1 MCNTKNNMIPSHLYH
16 YTSVETLLLIL
27 ENKTFRFNRLDR
39 MNDPLDGYSEL
50 YSESRQ
56 NVFSS
61 SWTAEK
67 RDELPMW
74 KIYSDLKGVR
84 LKMPIDLFN
93 HQDNLTVAK
102 LNNGNNY
109 LIKSQLNKSYAIER
123 QDLPYEHDKNY
134 EGTLSVNSVYGP
146 TKIEYCTQ
154 ESDLSKGLI
163 MKRENVD
170 FPFFEINLN
179 LIGQKKIDY
188 WSFEKEYRF
197 RIFYGNSIML
207 AGSSNVLKEL
217 FEKSPIT
224 TNFIDVE
231 FKPEALENI
240 EIVLGPES
248 NENTEKT
255 IEEALKRIKVKDF
268 RILKSRI
275 KIN

>member
-1 MCNTKNNMIPSHLYH
+1 
-16 YTSVETLLLIL
+16 
-27 ENKTFRFNRLDR
+27 
-39 MNDPLDGYSEL
+39 MNDPLDGFSEL

-84 LKMPIDLFN
+84 LRMPIDLFN
-93 HQDNLTVAK
+93 HKEDLSVAK
-102 LNNGNNY
+102 LNRGNNY
-109 LIKSQLNKSYAIER
+109 LIKSQLSKSYTIER
-123 QDLPYEHDKNY
+123 KGLPYEHNKNFVG
-134 EGTLSVNSVYGP
+134 ELSVNSVYGP
-146 TKIEYCTQ
+146 TKIEYCQ
-154 ESDLSKGLI
+154 KKSDLSKGLI
-163 MKRENVD
+163 KKREEIE

-207 AGSSNVLKEL
+207 AGSSKVLKEL
-217 FEKSPIT
+217 FEKSPIIT
-224 TNFIDVE
+224 DYIDVE

-240 EIVLGPES
+240 EVILGPEID
-248 NENTEKT
+248 ENSEER
-255 IEEALKRIKVKDF
+255 IEEVLKKLNVKDYRIK
-268 RILKSRI
+268 KSKIII
-275 KIN
+275 K